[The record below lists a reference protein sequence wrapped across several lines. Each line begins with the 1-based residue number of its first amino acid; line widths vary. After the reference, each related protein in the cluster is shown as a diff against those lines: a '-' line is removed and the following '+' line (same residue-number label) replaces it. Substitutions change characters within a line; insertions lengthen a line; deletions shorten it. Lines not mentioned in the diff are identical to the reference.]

1 MKFVITRWLLRL
13 IWEGAQL
20 LNLKNVSVKYGSFT
34 AIHDV
39 NIEVNEGEIVVLLGS
54 NGAGKS
60 TAFRTISGLS
70 KPAAGEVIFQG
81 KKLNKRSADQIVQLG
96 IGQCPEGRMLFP
108 AMSVEENLRMGAY
121 IHRRHKAS
129 IKQALEHVYEL
140 FPILKEK
147 RNDAAGSL
155 SGGQQQMLAI
165 GRTLMSKPKLMLL
178 DEPSVGLAPLIVEQM
193 FEVIQKINKEGTTI
207 LLAEQ
212 NANAALKIADKGY
225 VFENGSIVLQGTSQ
239 ELFANDEVRKAYIG
253 A

>member
-1 MKFVITRWLLRL
+1 M
-13 IWEGAQL
+13 
-20 LNLKNVSVKYGSFT
+20 LKLTNVSVKYGSYT
-34 AIHDV
+34 AVHDI
-39 NIEVNEGEIVVLLGS
+39 NIEVTTGEIVVLLGS

-60 TAFRTISGLS
+60 TTFRAISGLNRAS
-70 KPAAGEVIFQG
+70 QGEIIFDG
-81 KKLNKRSADQIVQLG
+81 KTINKRSADQIVQLG
-96 IGQCPEGRMLFP
+96 IGQCPEGRKLFP
-108 AMSVEENLRMGAY
+108 AMSVQENLRMGAF
-121 IHRRHKAS
+121 IHRRKKEE
-129 IKQALEHVYEL
+129 IKRSLDHVYEL

-165 GRTLMSKPKLMLL
+165 GRTLMAKPKLMLL

-193 FEVIQKINKEGTTI
+193 FEVIQQINREGTTI

-225 VFENGSIVLQGTSQ
+225 VFENGTIVLKGSSE
-239 ELFANDEVRKAYIG
+239 ELFANDDVRKAYIG

>member
-1 MKFVITRWLLRL
+1 MKRSLKR
-13 IWEGAQL
+13 IWEGAPL
-20 LNLKNVSVKYGSFT
+20 LSLQNVSVKYGSFT
-34 AIHDV
+34 AVHDI

-60 TAFRTISGLS
+60 TTFRTISGLS
-70 KPAAGEVIFQG
+70 KPATGEILFEG
-81 KKLNKRSADQIVQLG
+81 KRLNRTSVDQIVKLG
-96 IGQCPEGRMLFP
+96 IGQCPEGRKLFP
-108 AMSVEENLRMGAY
+108 AMSVQENLRMGAY
-121 IHRRHKAS
+121 VHRRKKEEYKHS
-129 IKQALEHVYEL
+129 LEHVYEL

-147 RNDAAGSL
+147 KNDAAGSL

-165 GRTLMSKPKLMLL
+165 GRALMSKPKLMLL
-178 DEPSVGLAPLIVEQM
+178 DEPSIGLAPLIVEQM

-225 VFENGSIVLQGTSQ
+225 VFENGSIVLQGTSD

>member
-1 MKFVITRWLLRL
+1 LLS
-13 IWEGAQL
+13 
-20 LNLKNVSVKYGSFT
+20 LKNISVKYGSFA
-34 AIHDV
+34 AIHDI

-60 TAFRTISGLS
+60 TTFRTISGLS
-70 KPAAGEVIFQG
+70 KPSEGELYFEG
-81 KKLNKRSADQIVQLG
+81 KSLNKVSADKIVQLG
-96 IGQCPEGRMLFP
+96 IGQCPEGRKLFP
-108 AMSVEENLRMGAY
+108 AMSVQENLRMGAY
-121 IHRRHKAS
+121 IHRRKKEE
-129 IKQALEHVYEL
+129 IKKSLEHVYEL
-140 FPILKEK
+140 FPILHDKK
-147 RNDAAGSL
+147 DNAAGSL

-165 GRTLMSKPKLMLL
+165 GRALMSKPKLMLL

-193 FEVIQKINKEGTTI
+193 FEVIQQINREGTTI

-225 VFENGSIVLQGTSQ
+225 VFENGSIVLQGTSA

>member
-1 MKFVITRWLLRL
+1 LLS
-13 IWEGAQL
+13 
-20 LNLKNVSVKYGSFT
+20 LKNISVKYGSF
-34 AIHDV
+34 AAVHDI

-60 TAFRTISGLS
+60 TTFRTISGLS
-70 KPAAGEVIFQG
+70 KPAEGEILFEE
-81 KKLNKRSADQIVQLG
+81 KSLNKVSADKIVQLG
-96 IGQCPEGRMLFP
+96 IGQCPEGRKLFP
-108 AMSVEENLRMGAY
+108 AMSVQENLRMGAFV
-121 IHRRHKAS
+121 HRRKKDE
-129 IKQALEHVYEL
+129 IKKSLMHVYEL
-140 FPILKEK
+140 FPILHEK
-147 RNDAAGSL
+147 KDDAAGSL

-165 GRTLMSKPKLMLL
+165 GRTLMSKPKLLLL

-193 FEVIQKINKEGTTI
+193 FEVIQQINREGTTI

-225 VFENGSIVLQGTSQ
+225 VFENGSIVLHGTSQ

>member
-1 MKFVITRWLLRL
+1 LLSLKHIT
-13 IWEGAQL
+13 
-20 LNLKNVSVKYGSFT
+20 VKYGSFT
-34 AIHDV
+34 AVHDV
-39 NIEVNEGEIVVLLGS
+39 NIEVKAGEIVVLLGA

-60 TAFRTISGLS
+60 TVFRTISGLN
-70 KPAAGEVIFQG
+70 KPSAGEIVFDSRKI
-81 KKLNKRSADQIVQLG
+81 NRRSADQIVQLG
-96 IGQCPEGRMLFP
+96 IGQCPEGRKLFS
-108 AMSVEENLRMGAY
+108 AMSVQENLKMGAFV
-121 IHRRHKAS
+121 HRRKKEEL
-129 IKQALEHVYEL
+129 KQSLEHVYEL

-193 FEVIQKINKEGTTI
+193 FEVIQRINQEGTTI

-225 VFENGSIVLQGTSQ
+225 VFESGTIVLNGTSE

>member
-1 MKFVITRWLLRL
+1 LLS
-13 IWEGAQL
+13 
-20 LNLKNVSVKYGSFT
+20 LKNVSVKYGSFT
-34 AIHDV
+34 AIS
-39 NIEVNEGEIVVLLGS
+39 NINFEVKQGEIVVLLGS

-60 TAFRTISGLS
+60 TTFRTISGLS
-70 KPAAGEVIFQG
+70 KPSAGEVLFEGNSI
-81 KKLNKRSADQIVQLG
+81 NKRSADQIVQLG
-96 IGQCPEGRMLFP
+96 IGQCPEGRKLFP
-108 AMSVEENLRMGAY
+108 AMSVQENLRMGAFV
-121 IHRRHKAS
+121 HRRKKDE
-129 IKQALEHVYEL
+129 IKHSLEHVYDL
-140 FPILKEK
+140 FPILLDK
-147 RNDAAGSL
+147 RNDEAGSL

-165 GRTLMSKPKLMLL
+165 GRALMSKPKLMLL

-225 VFENGSIVLQGTSQ
+225 VFENGSIVLKGTSK